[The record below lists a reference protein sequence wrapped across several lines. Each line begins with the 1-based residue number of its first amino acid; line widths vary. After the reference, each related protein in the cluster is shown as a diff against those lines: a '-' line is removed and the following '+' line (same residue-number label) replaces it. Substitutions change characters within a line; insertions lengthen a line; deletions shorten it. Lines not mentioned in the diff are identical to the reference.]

1 MKKTLL
7 LASASPRRA
16 ALLNQIGAEFVVQP
30 VDVDESP
37 LPEEPSGSLVIRLAR
52 TKAEAAYSRYS
63 AHYSDADLY
72 CLGAD
77 TLGDLK
83 GHLLVKPENYE
94 HFYLMMRAMSGQTHE
109 ILTAVSIMGPAFAK
123 TLLCTSHVRF
133 RRLTD
138 EEIGCYWRSGEP
150 QDKAGG
156 YAIQGKAGMFVESLS
171 GSYSSVVGLPL
182 CETAELLQ
190 QAGFDLWH
198 EKEQRIQR

>member
-83 GHLLVKPENYE
+83 GIFWLNLKI
-94 HFYLMMRAMSGQTHE
+94 MSILPNDARYVGQTHE
-109 ILTAVSIMGPAFAK
+109 ILTAVFDNGAC
-123 TLLCTSHVRF
+123 LC
-133 RRLTD
+133 
-138 EEIGCYWRSGEP
+138 
-150 QDKAGG
+150 
-156 YAIQGKAGMFVESLS
+156 
-171 GSYSSVVGLPL
+171 
-182 CETAELLQ
+182 
-190 QAGFDLWH
+190 
-198 EKEQRIQR
+198 